1 MTLINILST
10 AVYSRKSSA
19 REKIQIYGLAC
30 VFLILLYDSPS
41 GLVIYWIL
49 NNLFSFAKNIVKSC
63 KNPGR
68 ILYIVISAL
77 SISLCLLFWILKPD
91 ANLLKK
97 ILLSAAALFICA
109 LPALFHFMKKIKSRF
124 SNKTA
129 EKNYFPLF
137 LFSCI
142 GLAILLGLALP
153 LNVISSDAAEFSF
166 IGETESPFSYV
177 KTSAFLFLGL
187 CVAWP
192 LLIYKMLDEKSEIL
206 MTKVMFTVF
215 IAAILNAFVF
225 KFNYGT
231 LNVLFTVEGGIL
243 NNSYPLLNFLSLASF
258 FAVFVV
264 LSFNFENLKKAGLY
278 ICIILTIS
286 LSALSAK
293 SALKTKS
300 TFELYKKNIASQK
313 EDTLNCDIE
322 PIFHLSKTKENVVVF
337 FLDRATSAFFPIF
350 KKDMPELAS
359 KFEGFTYFPNTIS
372 FGNCTLYG
380 SPAML
385 GGYDYTPENIN
396 SRKDVPLLEKFDES
410 ALVMPLNFLKNGFSV
425 SVSGFPSTDFR
436 EKNDFRGFEKY
447 PEIKTYGIF
456 KKFLRRYSKEK
467 CENIKFDEICRK
479 EISNFSILQAL
490 LPGTRNSFCR
500 ISKNIDFED
509 SEAFINNFSSLYF
522 LRNLT
527 DFSSN
532 YKNFIFIG
540 NDTPH
545 FSTHLNTKTYDEISF
560 DKKNSNTHKIL
571 KEADND
577 LIMNYQVFAAALK
590 QIALWLDY
598 LKENGCLNNTRIVI
612 TSDHGFRNNIKS
624 GSTEKTEFY
633 NQTMLFFNP
642 LLMVKD
648 FYSNSEIKTDTSIMT
663 NADTIFLAA
672 DGIIENLENPFLNH
686 KLQQE
691 KHRNFKVYLAK
702 NKKNFNK
709 YLLLDKPNFLVKN
722 GFDDFSGWE
731 KIEY

>member
-68 ILYIVISAL
+68 ILYIVISVL
-77 SISLCLLFWILKPD
+77 SVSLCLLFWILKPD

-97 ILLSAAALFICA
+97 ILLTAATLFICA
-109 LPALFHFMKKIKSRF
+109 LPALFHFMKKIESRF
-124 SNKTA
+124 TKDTT
-129 EKNYFPLF
+129 EKEFFPLF

-166 IGETESPFSYV
+166 IGATESPFSYV

-206 MTKVMFTVF
+206 MTKVMFTIL

-300 TFELYKKNIASQK
+300 TFELYKKNIASQEK
-313 EDTLNCDIE
+313 DNLNCDIE

-350 KKDMPELAS
+350 QKDMPELAE

-396 SRKDVPLLEKFDES
+396 SRKDIPLQEKFDES

-425 SVSGFPSTDFR
+425 SVSELPSTNFR

-447 PEIKTYGIF
+447 PEIKTYGLF
-456 KKFLRRYSKEK
+456 KKFIRRYSKEK
-467 CENIKFDEICRK
+467 GENIKFDEICRK
-479 EISNFSILQAL
+479 ALPNFSILQVL
-490 LPGTRNSFCR
+490 LPGARNSFCR
-500 ISKNIDFED
+500 ISKETSFGDT
-509 SEAFINNFSSLYF
+509 SEFISNFSSLYF

-527 DFSSN
+527 DFSSDD
-532 YKNFIFIG
+532 KNFIFIG

-545 FSTHLNTKTYDEISF
+545 FSTYLNTKTYDEISF
-560 DKKNSNTHKIL
+560 DKKNSNTPEIL

-577 LIMNYQVFAAALK
+577 TIMNYQVFAAALK

-624 GSTEKTEFY
+624 GSSEETKFY
-633 NQTMLFFNP
+633 NQTMLYFNP
-642 LLMVKD
+642 LLMAKD
-648 FYSNSEIKTDTSIMT
+648 FNSNSEIKTDSSIMT

-672 DGIIENLENPFLNH
+672 DRIIENLENPFLNH

-691 KHRNFKVYLAK
+691 KHRNFKLHLAK

-709 YLLLDKPNFLVKN
+709 YSLLDKPNFLVKN